1 VVFFGAIGGNF
12 DLASFSFQVPIF
24 GLLAKPTATATKH
37 RARVNTIVLVFMSFL
52 IEKQSF
58 GPPPPPPHLV
68 LYPKKVK
75 SDATVYAVFAIE

>member
-1 VVFFGAIGGNF
+1 
-12 DLASFSFQVPIF
+12 
-24 GLLAKPTATATKH
+24 
-37 RARVNTIVLVFMSFL
+37 MSFL